1 MLEMRSEAAQSEST
15 QRIGGVFPATG
26 GGNVMSLIKNEKVK
40 FPGIDRFTLGRK
52 NLAKQTKRALSFQEI
67 NRGDEAW
74 KVSPGIDMQTT
85 FASQRLHQFAIND
98 AKLQAKLV
106 AHLVVPLNL

>member
-1 MLEMRSEAAQSEST
+1 
-15 QRIGGVFPATG
+15 
-26 GGNVMSLIKNEKVK
+26 MSLIKNEKVK

-98 AKLQAKLV
+98 AKLKAKLV
-106 AHLVVPLNL
+106 AHLIVPLNLNSAATDPQAPPGAGREPNFPRNT